1 MRKPS
6 RVKYQRASRRTQEQ
20 RRNQT
25 KEAILKATLTVLIE
39 EGYEKF
45 TTTRVAKTAGVSR
58 GAQENYF
65 RTKNELIVAATRYA
79 LTRAA
84 EHARFLAKRAP
95 RYSDPIEQ
103 FLADSKSFFFSP
115 TFLALM
121 EIVAVARRNSELAK
135 INTPV
140 VREFRKILNTIWSDA
155 LCTAGYERR
164 SIDSFIKMTHYLLRG
179 MALTSIY
186 QPHRNEYPK
195 VLVEWQR
202 ISVSQLKRN

>member
-1 MRKPS
+1 MHKRS
-6 RVKYQRASRRTQEQ
+6 SVQLQHASRRTQEQ

-25 KEAILKATLTVLIE
+25 QEAILKATLTVLIE

-84 EHARFLAKRAP
+84 EHARSLAKRAP

-103 FLADSKSFFFSP
+103 FLADSKSFFSARPFS
-115 TFLALM
+115 
-121 EIVAVARRNSELAK
+121 R
-135 INTPV
+135 
-140 VREFRKILNTIWSDA
+140 
-155 LCTAGYERR
+155 
-164 SIDSFIKMTHYLLRG
+164 
-179 MALTSIY
+179 
-186 QPHRNEYPK
+186 
-195 VLVEWQR
+195 
-202 ISVSQLKRN
+202 

>member
-1 MRKPS
+1 MPKRAGIKP
-6 RVKYQRASRRTQEQ
+6 RVSRRTQEQ
-20 RRNQT
+20 RRRQT
-25 KEAILKATLTVLIE
+25 QEAILKATLTVLIE
-39 EGYEKF
+39 EGYENF

-84 EHARFLAKRAP
+84 AQARTLAKRAP

-103 FLADSKSFFFSP
+103 FLADSKKFFFSP
-115 TFLALM
+115 TYLALM

-140 VREFRKILNTIWSDA
+140 VREFRTILNTIWSDA
-155 LCTAGYERR
+155 LCEAGYERHAV
-164 SIDSFIKMTHYLLRG
+164 DSFIKTTHYLLRG

-186 QPHRNEYPK
+186 QPHRSEYPAI
-195 VLVEWQR
+195 LADWR
-202 ISVSQLKRN
+202 RLAGSQLKRN